1 MATPDSSRKTGK
13 SLNLS
18 GGQNRRYCIRIWDK
32 KLSCFSDLTTGGR
45 KKNVIGTN
53 KAKEENPI
61 GHICW
66 SPPNDIKKRR
76 KKKRMSL
83 ILAGSVIKCKLK

>member
-32 KLSCFSDLTTGGR
+32 KFCSFNDLTE
-45 KKNVIGTN
+45 KKEMIGTN

-66 SPPNDIKKRR
+66 SPPNDIKK
-76 KKKRMSL
+76 KKKRKKINELNFGRFSDK
-83 ILAGSVIKCKLK
+83 V